1 MHVHIAVKPVL
12 ARTYG
17 ARFIG
22 EIPDACDSTGSKK
35 SADGSGF
42 PSVRACIDHRASL
55 AAYF

>member
-1 MHVHIAVKPVL
+1 VTRDQASP
-12 ARTYG
+12 YG

-42 PSVRACIDHRASL
+42 SSVRACIDHL
-55 AAYF
+55 AALVAYF